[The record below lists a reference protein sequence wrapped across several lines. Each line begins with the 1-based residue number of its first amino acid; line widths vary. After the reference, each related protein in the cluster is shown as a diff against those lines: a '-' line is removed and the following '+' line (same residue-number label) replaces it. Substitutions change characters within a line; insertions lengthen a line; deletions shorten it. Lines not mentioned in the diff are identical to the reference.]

1 MSVNLI
7 NTRPASRQQGAILTV
22 ALILLFLLSILGLA
36 VMKTS
41 TLEEKMAANALHED
55 IAFQATE
62 TISENTI
69 SDIQNMNN
77 AFNATN
83 QTVSDTS
90 NNVGAT
96 GISATWSLTY
106 TGTSLAP
113 GGSAGIGGSNPVAHR
128 FVVDTTGTI
137 DEANTSSRIIQGFY
151 RIAPSAEGN

>member
-1 MSVNLI
+1 MSVRLNQ
-7 NTRPASRQQGAILTV
+7 SKQQGAILTV

-41 TLEEKMAANALHED
+41 TLEEKMAANSLHED

-62 TISENTI
+62 TIAENAI
-69 SDIQNMNN
+69 SDVQNMND
-77 AFNATN
+77 AFNATD
-83 QTVSDTS
+83 QTVSAS
-90 NNVGAT
+90 ANNVGTT
-96 GISATWSLTY
+96 GITATWSLAY
-106 TGTSLAP
+106 TGTGLAP